1 MWYVHRYTLIIMYT
15 GGVWYVHRYTLI
27 IMYTGR
33 GIICGM
39 YMYIDIH

>member
-1 MWYVHRYTLIIMYT
+1 M
-15 GGVWYVHRYTLI
+15 WYVHRYTLI